1 MAKRGSSEQK
11 KRIILIALGG
21 LFAFVLVYQFFIS
34 PPSRPAR
41 RVRNA
46 NGSAASTAPSTP
58 ATPAPTASTPAA
70 PKQQAPKPGSV
81 AEEEA
86 LLQERLSDLTPL
98 NLSLIS
104 SGGGSPKVSERGNIF
119 AYYVPPP
126 VPPPPPPPPP
136 PIILQAVSP
145 QNVVAGT
152 PRPVTVT
159 VTAQKIPEDPQIFFD
174 GRAKPTK
181 RINESQLTTV
191 LEPNEYAFARN
202 INVEVKS
209 QGDPVK
215 NNSNTLSFT
224 VQPAPEPQFR
234 YIGRLGENAVFEITA
249 TKEIKRLGRGGVIQG
264 VWRIDSI
271 TDAGVDVTHT
281 QYEIRRRVSLQDKGR

>member
-1 MAKRGSSEQK
+1 MAKRSSSEQR
-11 KRIILIALGG
+11 KRMILVVLGG
-21 LFAFVLVYQFFIS
+21 LFVFVLIYQFLLS

-41 RVRNA
+41 QVRNA
-46 NGSAASTAPSTP
+46 NGSAAPASTSAKTAP
-58 ATPAPTASTPAA
+58 APSA
-70 PKQQAPKPGSV
+70 PKPQAPKAGSV
-81 AEEEA
+81 AEQEA
-86 LLQERLSDLTPL
+86 LLQEQLSDLTPL

-104 SGGGSPKVSERGNIF
+104 TAAAPPKVSERGNIF

-136 PIILQAVSP
+136 PITLQAVSP

-209 QGDPVK
+209 QSDPVK
-215 NNSNTLSFT
+215 NNSNTVSLV

-249 TKEIKRLGRGGVIQG
+249 TKEIKRLTRGSVVQG

-271 TDAGVDVTHT
+271 SDAGVEVTHT
-281 QYEIRRRVSLQDKGR
+281 QYEIKRRVALQEKGR

>member
-11 KRIILIALGG
+11 KKMILLVAGAL
-21 LFAFVLVYQFFIS
+21 FVFVLVYQFFIN
-34 PPSRPAR
+34 PPARPAR
-41 RVRNA
+41 KTRNA
-46 NGSAASTAPSTP
+46 NVSTASTGTS
-58 ATPAPTASTPAA
+58 PAPTPSPSRVKA
-70 PKQQAPKPGSV
+70 QAPKAGSV
-81 AEEEA
+81 AEEEL
-86 LLQERLSDLTPL
+86 LLQQQLSDLTPL

-104 SGGGSPKVSERGNIF
+104 SGGGSPKISERGNIF

-136 PIILQAVSP
+136 PIMLQAASP

-159 VTAQKIPEDPQIFFD
+159 VTAQKIPDDPQIFFD
-174 GRAKPTK
+174 GRAKQTK
-181 RINESQLTTV
+181 RINESQLTTT
-191 LEPNEYAFARN
+191 LEPSEFAFARS

-209 QGDPVK
+209 QSDPVK
-215 NNSNTLSFT
+215 NNSNTIT
-224 VQPAPEPQFR
+224 IVVQPAPEPQFR

-249 TKEIKRLGRGGVIQG
+249 SKEIKRLTRGGILQG

-271 TDAGVDVTHT
+271 SDTGVELTHT
-281 QYEIRRRVSLQDKGR
+281 QLEIKRRVPLQDKGR